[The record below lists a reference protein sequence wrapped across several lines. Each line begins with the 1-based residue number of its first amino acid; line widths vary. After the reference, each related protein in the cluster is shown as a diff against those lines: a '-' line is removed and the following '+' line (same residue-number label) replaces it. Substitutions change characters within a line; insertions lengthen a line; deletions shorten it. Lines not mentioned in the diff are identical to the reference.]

1 MKYNCADEFDLMEI
15 YRKLTSSTQPKMV
28 KANEFFEVA
37 EFNLVTFQKV
47 MNELFDYKVT
57 AR

>member
-15 YRKLTSSTQPKMV
+15 YRKLTSSQPKMV
-28 KANEFFEVA
+28 KASEFFEVA
-37 EFNLVTFQKV
+37 EFNLTTFQKI